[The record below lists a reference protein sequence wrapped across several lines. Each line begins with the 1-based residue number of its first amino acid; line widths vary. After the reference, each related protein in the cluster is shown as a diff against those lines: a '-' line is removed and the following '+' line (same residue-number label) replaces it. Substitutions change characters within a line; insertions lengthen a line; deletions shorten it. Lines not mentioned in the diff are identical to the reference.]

1 MNDLLLFVYG
11 SLRRDRALRHHPLL
25 RGAAY
30 VDRATTR
37 GKLYRV
43 SWHPGFQPD
52 GSGDPVTG
60 EVFRIP
66 AARREE
72 IQRALDGYEGPE
84 FHLQSITA
92 VLPDG
97 TEAMVST
104 YEWLGLP
111 SVATYLP
118 EGDFGPANGHPPDA

>member
-11 SLRRDRALRHHPLL
+11 SLRRDRAQRHHPLL
-25 RGAAY
+25 RCAEY

-43 SWHPGFQPD
+43 SWHPGFRPD
-52 GSGDPVTG
+52 SSGDPVIG

-66 AARREE
+66 AEKREE
-72 IQRALDGYEGPE
+72 MQRALDGYEGSD
-84 FHLQSITA
+84 FQLQPVTA

-97 TEAMVST
+97 SEQMVNT
-104 YEWLGLP
+104 YEWLGDP
-111 SVATYLP
+111 SAATYLP
-118 EGDFGPANGHPPDA
+118 EGDFGPANGHPADA